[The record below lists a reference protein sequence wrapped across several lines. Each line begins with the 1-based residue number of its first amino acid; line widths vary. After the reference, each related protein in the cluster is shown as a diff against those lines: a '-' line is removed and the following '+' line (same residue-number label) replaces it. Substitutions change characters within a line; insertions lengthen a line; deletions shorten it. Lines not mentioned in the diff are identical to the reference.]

1 MRYRNTAG
9 EIEARDS
16 ASRRTLTAE
25 ERKKTPPKYGD
36 GNNVRGNRYNTHL
49 IVTPDGKVFKF
60 SEKIK
65 DTTREP
71 SQGVTFSG
79 SLAET
84 TSVASKDNI
93 RQSEKKVKQNFSID
107 DQAYLDA
114 AESGDMETAQ
124 RMVCYGSG

>member
-1 MRYRNTAG
+1 M
-9 EIEARDS
+9 
-16 ASRRTLTAE
+16 
-25 ERKKTPPKYGD
+25 
-36 GNNVRGNRYNTHL
+36 
-49 IVTPDGKVFKF
+49 FKF

-93 RQSEKKVKQNFSID
+93 RQSEKKVKQNFSIN

-114 AESGDMETAQ
+114 VESGDMETAQ
-124 RMVCYGSG
+124 RIVCYGSRYF